1 MELILLSV
9 LLWVALSGLT
19 YALGVKFSA
28 RYIQNKG
35 LWWGVLAVT
44 FVPWIPLEHMEQHN
58 AIPAVLF
65 NANLQQFAEP
75 LLAMTK
81 RTQVASDW
89 LNLTLMAVFMVYCVG
104 LITHL
109 LVLGRQFWRVKRLCS
124 TASKIKLGTRSCY
137 QLPIT
142 CSPFVFGLWQPKV
155 YLPVEF
161 DTLPEAEQQALILH
175 ELTHIDKGDHI
186 AVVIWRILTT
196 LAWFN
201 PFIAKMELGFIRAME
216 YRCDEVTIAKHSLE
230 PLAYSKALMNSL
242 KRAAA
247 PPETMNMTASFASN
261 SLTLDDYKK
270 RFSVILKSK
279 KKPSNLVLIGVFVLL
294 SSGLAYGNIQWTM
307 GTAMVSKTWTYPV
320 VTPEITSRFGHV
332 SNFRHN
338 KAHQGLDLAGGVGE
352 PAMAVASGMVTI
364 ADDKTLPENYGKVV
378 LIHHDNGYQSL
389 YAHLDSIDVA
399 VGEQV
404 SQGEVIGT
412 IGETGRVTGPHL
424 HLEALHNNTRIDP
437 LTLLEN

>member
-28 RYIQNKG
+28 RYVQNKG
-35 LWWGVLAVT
+35 LWWGVLVVT

-58 AIPAVLF
+58 VIPAVLF

-81 RTQVASDW
+81 RTQVGSDW
-89 LNLTLMAVFMVYCVG
+89 LNLTLMALFIVYCVG
-104 LITHL
+104 LIAHF
-109 LVLGRQFWRVKRLCS
+109 LVLGRQYWRVKRLCS
-124 TASKIKLGTRSCY
+124 TASKIKLGARSCY

-142 CSPFVFGLWQPKV
+142 YSPFVFGLWQPKV
-155 YLPVEF
+155 YLPMEF

-186 AVVIWRILTT
+186 AVVIWRILAT

-201 PFIAKMELGFIRAME
+201 PFIAKMEQGFIRAME

-230 PLAYSKALMNSL
+230 PLTYSKALMNSL

-247 PPETMNMTASFASN
+247 QPKTMNMTASFASN

-270 RFSVILKSK
+270 RFSVILTSK
-279 KKPSNLVLIGVFVLL
+279 KKPNNLVLIGFFVLL

-307 GTAMVSKTWTYPV
+307 GTAKVSKTWTYPV
-320 VTPEITSRFGHV
+320 ASPEITSKFGHV
-332 SNFRHN
+332 SIFRHN

-352 PAMAVASGMVTI
+352 PAMAVASGTVTI

-389 YAHLDSIDVA
+389 YAHLDSIDVE